1 MASSYWD
8 LKGSES
14 DEERRGERDCVIER
28 QASRGRAAHK
38 HGVVKETGSMLGGGD
53 GAQRRSSIIGERSRD
68 VKRC

>member
-1 MASSYWD
+1 MASGNWD

-14 DEERRGERDCVIER
+14 DEERRGDGDCVIER

-53 GAQRRSSIIGERSRD
+53 ETQRGYKKSSAL
-68 VKRC
+68 